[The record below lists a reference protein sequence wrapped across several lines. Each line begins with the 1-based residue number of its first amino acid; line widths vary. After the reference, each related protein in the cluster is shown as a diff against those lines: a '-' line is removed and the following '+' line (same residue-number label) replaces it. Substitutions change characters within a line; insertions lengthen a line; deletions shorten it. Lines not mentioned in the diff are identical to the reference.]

1 MVCMASEVIYFL
13 SDTHLGDGTGAD
25 RFLYPD
31 QLRNLLGKIESER
44 RAHLVLLGDFL
55 ELWACG
61 LEAIMLKRADI
72 FHSIGRIAAQH
83 KVTYV
88 VGNHDCLPWYY
99 YLGMQVGRIRIQ
111 ERFEHQNG
119 KVVALH
125 GHQFDPFN
133 RVDVETDGRVQVP
146 WTRKL
151 VQAIGLVERIGGD
164 PAGNAIADASEFLS
178 SSAAAVEEIFRRQ
191 SPGERGYPLQERIYD
206 DAAYSLMRQGARFV
220 LMGHTHHPVARQF
233 GLKLYVNTGSWVWE
247 RYPPTY
253 GRLAAGKLQLLD
265 ANTHQPYA
273 G

>member
-1 MVCMASEVIYFL
+1 MASEVIYFV

-25 RFLYPD
+25 RFLYHR
-31 QLRNLLGKIESER
+31 QLRELLDRIESER

-61 LEAIMLKRADI
+61 LEAIMVRHADI
-72 FHSIGRIAAQH
+72 FHAIGRIAAKH

-99 YLGMQVGRIRIQ
+99 YLGAQIGRIRVQ

-119 KVVALH
+119 KLIALH

-133 RVDVETDGRVQVP
+133 RVDVEIDGRVQVP

-151 VQAIGLVERIGGD
+151 VQAIGVVERIGGD
-164 PAGNAIADASEFLS
+164 PAGDAISDASEFLS
-178 SSAAAVEEIFRRQ
+178 SAAAAVEGIFRRQ

-206 DAAYSLMRQGARFV
+206 DAAHALMRRGARYV
-220 LMGHTHHPVARQF
+220 LMGHTHHPVTRQF
-233 GLKLYVNTGSWVWE
+233 GSKLYVNTGSWVWDK
-247 RYPPTY
+247 YPPTY
-253 GRLAAGKLQLLD
+253 GRLASGKLLLME
-265 ANTHQPYA
+265 ATTHQPYV